1 MTIAGRKGSL
11 LPKGNKASGE
21 RITTTART
29 VWRGREG
36 RKEAG
41 RGREGGDGMGWMEPE
56 EDGES
61 QREDNQNERIQF
73 SGHRRHAP
81 AASSLNNTRASS
93 LIG

>member
-41 RGREGGDGMGWMEPE
+41 RGRGGRMGWMEPE

-73 SGHRRHAP
+73 
-81 AASSLNNTRASS
+81 
-93 LIG
+93 